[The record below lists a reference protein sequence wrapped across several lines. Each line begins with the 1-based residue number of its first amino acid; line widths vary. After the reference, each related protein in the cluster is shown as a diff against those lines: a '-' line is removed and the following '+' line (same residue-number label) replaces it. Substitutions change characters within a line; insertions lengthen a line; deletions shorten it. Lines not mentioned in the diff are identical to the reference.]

1 MQLNQFR
8 FLIAIEKYGSI
19 SRAAQELYIS
29 QSTISLSL
37 IHLEEEVGFTIL
49 NRSKRGVS
57 FTPEGKEVLKRAQII
72 YEALESLKEIHQVSD
87 EIIGDVRVA
96 GNSHLGMNII
106 TDAMLMLK
114 NNYEGIRVS
123 AHRGYIKD
131 VLKEVA
137 QMELDLAFINFRS
150 DESLDIL
157 NDIKRHQLEFH
168 RIFTDTICV
177 CTREAHPLQNCAEV
191 SLKDIK
197 QYERVTMATR
207 RDVLQDYSSR
217 ESEQSIVTI
226 NDIANLRK
234 FVSLTDAITIIPTS
248 EVLRGNEVYSY
259 KLYALT
265 VKDFQ
270 RNVVGGWVHH
280 KGHEMLPAE
289 QCVVNTLE
297 SVCKQY
303 MNI

>member
-8 FLIAIEKYGSI
+8 FLIAIEQYGSI

-37 IHLEEEVGFTIL
+37 IHLEDELGYTIL
-49 NRSKRGVS
+49 NRSKRGVT

-72 YEALESLKEIHQVSD
+72 CGALDSLKEINQKSS
-87 EIIGDVRVA
+87 EIIGDVRIA

-106 TDAMLMLK
+106 TDAMLQLK
-114 NNYEGIRVS
+114 NKFARVNIS

-131 VLKEVA
+131 VLKEMA
-137 QMELDLAFINFRS
+137 QMELDLAFINFKS

-168 RIFTDTICV
+168 RIFKDTICV
-177 CTREAHPLQNCAEV
+177 CTREDHPLQKCSEV
-191 SLKDIK
+191 SLEDLQ

-207 RDVLQDYSSR
+207 RDVLPEQSSR
-217 ESEQSIVTI
+217 ETKQTIVTI

-234 FVSLTDAITIIPTS
+234 YVSLTDAITIIPSS

-259 KLYALT
+259 QLYELP

-280 KGHEMLPAE
+280 KNHEMLPVE
-289 QCVVNTLE
+289 RCVIEILE
-297 SVCKQY
+297 SVCRQY